1 MIKIY
6 TREGCTSSLK
16 TKDWLE
22 SHGIEFEQ
30 REILQLSQQD
40 MTHLLSLTDLGFE
53 ELLKL
58 KGKQSK
64 ENLQTLFHFNEWSL
78 TECVQFLKYHTEF
91 LKTPII
97 LDQEKYMMGYNSE
110 EIRKFLPKSY
120 RKMEI
125 RIQRK

>member
-64 ENLQTLFHFNEWSL
+64 ENLFHFNEWSL

-110 EIRKFLPKSY
+110 EIRKFLPKNY

-125 RIQRK
+125 HMQRK